1 MGPQNFF
8 ATHAAGPYNGAV
20 PDTPRR
26 VVNALIDWD
35 PATRLYVGVVPGIP
49 GALSRGATPEEL
61 QANLKEVL
69 RQLRLKEPN
78 GNAGD
83 HGNGGIGFESPSD

>member
-1 MGPQNFF
+1 M
-8 ATHAAGPYNGAV
+8 

-49 GALSRGATPEEL
+49 GALSRGATPDEL

-69 RQLRLKEPN
+69 RQLRLQESQTNGGEP
-78 GNAGD
+78 GNSAG
-83 HGNGGIGFESPSD
+83 GNGSELPST